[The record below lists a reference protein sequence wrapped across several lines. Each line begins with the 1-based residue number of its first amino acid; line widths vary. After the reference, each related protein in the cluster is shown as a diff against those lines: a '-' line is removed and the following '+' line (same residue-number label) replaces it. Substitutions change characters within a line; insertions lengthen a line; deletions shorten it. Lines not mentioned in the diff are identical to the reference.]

1 MRVISIGGSSTNLTA
16 LILSDT
22 SDVTAPVTVSGSSR
36 CMPPDIDA
44 VLSFDDDFDGIIE
57 RIDPADLV

>member
-1 MRVISIGGSSTNLTA
+1 
-16 LILSDT
+16 
-22 SDVTAPVTVSGSSR
+22 
-36 CMPPDIDA
+36 MPPDVDA